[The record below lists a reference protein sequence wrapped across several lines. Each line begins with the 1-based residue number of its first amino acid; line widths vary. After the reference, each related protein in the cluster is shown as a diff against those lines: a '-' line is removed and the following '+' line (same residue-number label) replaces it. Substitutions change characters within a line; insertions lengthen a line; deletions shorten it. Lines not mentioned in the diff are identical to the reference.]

1 MTHASTPPSAK
12 LNFLRIIIF
21 TVRLRQTG
29 ILTPSKPHWQAVVPF
44 EYIRVQFG
52 IDSYIHRSKS
62 SNWNAALT
70 KKTLTAS
77 NWFFCLLEFH
87 SKVKK
92 TFRTKTLDKFLAQF
106 FFQQLFKRLFLAKNN
121 VWAVFCHEWKLSHYY
136 RCSAD
141 ISTHVITR
149 T

>member
-1 MTHASTPPSAK
+1 MNGAAGASQRVKPTQIMTHASTPPSAK

-62 SNWNAALT
+62 SN
-70 KKTLTAS
+70 
-77 NWFFCLLEFH
+77 
-87 SKVKK
+87 
-92 TFRTKTLDKFLAQF
+92 
-106 FFQQLFKRLFLAKNN
+106 
-121 VWAVFCHEWKLSHYY
+121 
-136 RCSAD
+136 
-141 ISTHVITR
+141 
-149 T
+149 